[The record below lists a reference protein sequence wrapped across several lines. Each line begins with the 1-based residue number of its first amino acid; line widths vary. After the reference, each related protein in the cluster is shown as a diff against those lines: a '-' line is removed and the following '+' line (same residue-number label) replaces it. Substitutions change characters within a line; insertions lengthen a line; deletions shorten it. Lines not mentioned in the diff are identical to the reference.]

1 MSDDTKHRDDTDQ
14 QEAIQAAG
22 RSRSAQIGETEL
34 NAALKKAI
42 QHHGDQRDAIIPILS
57 ELNEAFGYIPG
68 EALGKIRRLINSPDE
83 GLFLSDSQLFS
94 IASFYQQ
101 FSLKPTGK
109 HVIRFCES
117 APCHTVGGRQVIQA
131 LQEHLGIQIG
141 ETTEDK
147 QWTLLTTSCLGLCA
161 VGPVIL
167 VDEDLYGNVTPERL
181 PAILARYRG
190 EQ

>member
-1 MSDDTKHRDDTDQ
+1 MSDDNEHHDAKVAWDLGSDR
-14 QEAIQAAG
+14 
-22 RSRSAQIGETEL
+22 IGTAVTEEKL
-34 NAALKKAI
+34 DAVLKNAVH
-42 QHHGDQRDAIIPILS
+42 HHGHQRDAIIPILS
-57 ELNEAFGYIPG
+57 ELNAAFGYIPG
-68 EALGKIRRLINSPDE
+68 EALGKMRRLINSPDE
-83 GLFLSDSQLFS
+83 GLFLADSHLYA

-117 APCHTVGGRQVIQA
+117 APCHTIGGREVIEA
-131 LQEHLGIQIG
+131 LQEHLGIRIG
-141 ETTEDK
+141 ETTEDN

-167 VDEDLYGNVTPERL
+167 VDEDLFGNVTPERI